1 MLEPEF
7 YLTRATPEDAA
18 FAAAVIVKTAEGMLE
33 YALAPAA
40 AMLGIS
46 STEELISLALLQGD
60 SALRLDNIQLLKVR
74 YLQPGSAESSDPAD
88 RAGSAAGVAAA
99 GSAAGAGQGEAA
111 AAEGNFQ
118 ATEAEAASAAAA
130 AVAEVNADGEF
141 VEEIVG
147 LCLAYPLEHNAGL
160 LPDIALDMLPAE
172 AVDLFRQVLPSQL
185 PEGDLPAGGEGMAQ
199 PGVRQD
205 GTVPAQPT
213 FQDRFSAARR
223 AVCDHAMYLNT
234 LWVSSEWRGLHL
246 GSLLIS
252 ELKEQARDF
261 GCGEIVL
268 HCFNDNIKAE
278 AFYQAQGFA
287 RFASC
292 SYPAEFARCHQG
304 GSLWR
309 CSTAGDGD

>member
-1 MLEPEF
+1 MMEPEF

-33 YALAPAA
+33 YALSTAA

-46 STEELISLALLQGD
+46 SAEELISLALLQGD
-60 SALRLDNIQLLKVR
+60 SALCLDNIQLLKVR
-74 YLQPGSAESSDPAD
+74 YMRSEPEGEESS
-88 RAGSAAGVAAA
+88 S
-99 GSAAGAGQGEAA
+99 AGAGE
-111 AAEGNFQ
+111 
-118 ATEAEAASAAAA
+118 
-130 AVAEVNADGEF
+130 DGEC
-141 VEEIVG
+141 VEEIAG

-172 AVDLFRQVLPSQL
+172 AVNLFRQVLPSQMPAADLL
-185 PEGDLPAGGEGMAQ
+185 PGGESGGKENSTA
-199 PGVRQD
+199 PSSEASASAAEAAAAARVG
-205 GTVPAQPT
+205 
-213 FQDRFSAARR
+213 FQDRCTAARR

-234 LWVSSEWRGLHL
+234 LWVSDNWRGLHL

-252 ELKEQARDF
+252 ELKEQSRDF

-268 HCFNDNIKAE
+268 HCFDDNTRAE
-278 AFYQAQGFA
+278 AFYLAQGFE

-292 SYPAEFARCHQG
+292 SYPADFARRHRG

-309 CSTAGDGD
+309 CSTAEAEV